1 MAHFAKLDEN
11 NTVVKVHVVA
21 NEVLGDPESE
31 QAGKN
36 HLKSLYGGTDA
47 NWVQCSYNTVEG
59 KHYTNGV
66 ESADQSKAL
75 RGHYPGKGWTYD
87 SENNYFM
94 PPKPFPSW
102 VWNADKITWDP
113 PVSLEAQ
120 LGAPTSDIY
129 KWNEDTISWVYLGT
143 REQSLNG
150 EIEDSDYAV

>member
-1 MAHFAKLDEN
+1 
-11 NTVVKVHVVA
+11 
-21 NEVLGDPESE
+21 
-31 QAGKN
+31 
-36 HLKSLYGGTDA
+36 
-47 NWVQCSYNTVEG
+47 
-59 KHYTNGV
+59 
-66 ESADQSKAL
+66 
-75 RGHYPGKGWTYD
+75 
-87 SENNYFM
+87 M

-150 EIEDSDYAV
+150 EINDPDYAV